1 MSNYLA
7 FIQTVLSSSD
17 WFFIIA
23 IQVFLLALFIIM
35 ISLLCRRV
43 KEKEDQKSVKK
54 TCILIWFMSAIA
66 WFVMAQIVWILTYSQ
81 FSGN

>member
-1 MSNYLA
+1 MSNFLA
-7 FIQTVLSSSD
+7 FIQTVISSSD

-23 IQVFLLALFIIM
+23 IQVFLLVLFIIM